1 MSENEKLARELDVAC
16 LILQARLHN
25 QEAVTRY
32 VNRNDKWNDKWN
44 NMLRRNVCYPLFT
57 YQ

>member
-1 MSENEKLARELDVAC
+1 MSENEKLTRELDVAC
-16 LILQARLHN
+16 LVLQTRLHN

-32 VNRNDKWNDKWN
+32 INRDDKWNDKWN